1 MKLFKNKKRKKKKVQ
16 KVSKTKPDL
25 VKGVEYQDEFQHYYL
40 EELVEFAKKNGLKV
54 SGTKKELIQ
63 RIIAW
68 LEGDKEN
75 TLAGTKK
82 TPKRRKRSGSKK
94 RTTKKETSTE
104 GESEAKTEATG
115 GDDDGELDL
124 DHLTK
129 YTVAQLK
136 KYCDEEALEVSG
148 TKKKDYIDAITAYNA
163 L

>member
-1 MKLFKNKKRKKKKVQ
+1 MKLEKDPSAAPGKLVLIEAIITNEVIQKQEKKKKKVQ

-25 VKGVEYQDEFQHYYL
+25 VKGVEYQDVFQHYYL

-82 TPKRRKRSGSKK
+82 HQNVER
-94 RTTKKETSTE
+94 
-104 GESEAKTEATG
+104 
-115 GDDDGELDL
+115 DL
-124 DHLTK
+124 VLK
-129 YTVAQLK
+129 NVLLK
-136 KYCDEEALEVSG
+136 KNLLL
-148 TKKKDYIDAITAYNA
+148 KKKLKQKLLKMKN
-163 L
+163 